1 MLFDTDN
8 TITKKTRKK
17 PELNR
22 RAFFQAFAGAA
33 GLMTM
38 ADRADA
44 AGLPKTKIT
53 RIRYYKTPTDAAGRP
68 NTRQPLFN
76 QSTNVVIVE
85 TDSGLIGVGEG
96 GSGDTMEQCASM
108 LIGEDPF
115 RSDRLWQIM
124 MRGYFYPAGREKVHA
139 LGALDVA
146 LWDLKG
152 KALGVPV
159 YQLLGGQARDYVECY
174 STGYPAKGSPKE
186 VARAC
191 VEAGYRAYRIS
202 TNGSNRVMDTFDV
215 VNNVYEH
222 CKQVREGV
230 GRDGGWCIDFHTEL
244 DMPAAIDLANRIEP
258 LRPYFVEDL
267 VRSENPGVYRTLR
280 QQVKVPI
287 AVGEQ
292 FGPKWEWNELIQN
305 HLIDYARATI
315 PNVGGI
321 TEFQK
326 IAALCETH
334 YTGLVPHFTGPISEA
349 AMVHCSTVFS
359 GPVLM
364 EMVMGGLR
372 EWPYLKT
379 SYDLKNGKLWPNER
393 PGIGV
398 EVDTSK
404 LQQIGD
410 YKEAYALTPLLK
422 RPDGSFTNW

>member
-1 MLFDTDN
+1 M
-8 TITKKTRKK
+8 
-17 PELNR
+17 NR
-22 RAFFQAFAGAA
+22 RAFFKAIAAGGAA
-33 GLMTM
+33 LGTL

-85 TDSGLIGVGEG
+85 TDSGLFGVGEG
-96 GSGDTMEQCASM
+96 GSDNTMEQCAGL

-115 RSDRLWQIM
+115 RTDRLWQAM
-124 MRGYFYPAGREKVHA
+124 YRAYFYPAGREKVHA

-159 YQLLGGQARDYVECY
+159 YQLLGGQSRDYVECY
-174 STGYPAKGSPKE
+174 STGYPAQGTPKE
-186 VARAC
+186 VAKAC
-191 VEAGYRAYRIS
+191 VDAGFRAYRIS
-202 TNGSNRVMDTFDV
+202 TDQRGPIMDRFENVKRVH
-215 VNNVYEH
+215 EL
-222 CKQVREGV
+222 CQQVREGV

-244 DMPAAIDLANRIEP
+244 DMPDAVDLANRIEP
-258 LRPYFVEDL
+258 LKPYFVEDL
-267 VRSENPGVYRTLR
+267 VRSENPAVYKVLR
-280 QQVKVPI
+280 GQVKVPI

-305 HLIDYARATI
+305 HLIDYARATV

-326 IAALCETH
+326 IAAICETH
-334 YTGLVPHFTGPISEA
+334 YCGLVPHFTGPISEA
-349 AMVHCSTVFS
+349 AMVHCCAVFS
-359 GPVLM
+359 GPALM
-364 EMVMGGLR
+364 EMVMGGTR
-372 EWPYLKT
+372 PWPYLK
-379 SYDLKNGKLWPNER
+379 SHYDLKNGKLWPNDR
-393 PGIGV
+393 PGLGV

-410 YKEAYALTPLLK
+410 YREAYSLTPMLR
-422 RPDGSFTNW
+422 RPDGSLTNW

>member
-1 MLFDTDN
+1 M
-8 TITKKTRKK
+8 K
-17 PELNR
+17 R
-22 RAFFQAFAGAA
+22 RAFFQAIAGAAGAA
-33 GLMTM
+33 GL

-44 AGLPKTKIT
+44 AGLPKTKIK

-85 TDSGLIGVGEG
+85 AENGLIGVGEG
-96 GSGDTMEQCASM
+96 GSDDTMEQCAGL

-115 RSDRLWQIM
+115 RTDRLWQM
-124 MRGYFYPAGREKVHA
+124 MYRSYFYPAGREKTHA

-146 LWDLKG
+146 LWDMKG

-159 YQLLGGQARDYVECY
+159 YQLLGGQSREYVECY
-174 STGYPAKGSPKE
+174 STGYPAQGTPTE

-191 VEAGYRAYRIS
+191 VEAGFRAYRIS
-202 TNGSNRVMDTFDV
+202 TDVRSGVMDRFATVNRV
-215 VNNVYEH
+215 YEL

-230 GRDGGWCIDFHTEL
+230 GRDGGWAIDFHTEL
-244 DMPAAIDLANRIEP
+244 DMPDAVTLANMIEP

-267 VRSENPGVYRTLR
+267 VRSENPGVYRVLR
-280 QQVKVPI
+280 GQTKVPI

-292 FGPKWEWNELIQN
+292 FAAKWEWNELIQN

-334 YTGLVPHFTGPISEA
+334 YTGLIPHFTGPISEA
-349 AMVHCSTVFS
+349 AMVHCCAVFS
-359 GPVLM
+359 GPALM
-364 EMVMGGLR
+364 EMVMGGTR
-372 EWPYLKT
+372 PWPYLK
-379 SYDLKNGKLWPNER
+379 SHYDLKNGKLWPNER
-393 PGIGV
+393 PGLGV
-398 EVDTSK
+398 EVDTTK

-410 YKEAYALTPLLK
+410 WTEAYSLTPMLK
-422 RPDGSFTNW
+422 RPDGSLTNW